1 MPAAVATRYARAL
14 VDLATRPG
22 EAGAPERV
30 LEELALFEEALRV
43 SPALRTVLL
52 SPAVP
57 APNKRNLVSR
67 LVRHLG
73 LSDLVRRFLLVVT
86 DRRRMGMLGEI
97 RLAAEQTLHERL
109 GVVRVEVASARE
121 LTAAQREAL
130 EGGLERLT
138 GLHPRISFRIDPE
151 LIGGAV
157 ARIGSTI
164 YDGSVR
170 GRLETLR
177 RRLAGLEG

>member
-14 VDLATRPG
+14 VDLAIRPG
-22 EAGAPERV
+22 EAAAPERV
-30 LEELALFEEALRV
+30 LEELALFEQALRS
-43 SPALRTVLL
+43 SPALRNVLL

-57 APNKRNLVSR
+57 APQKRSLVSR

-86 DRRRMGMLGEI
+86 DRRRLGLLPQI
-97 RLAAEQTLHERL
+97 REAVEQTLDERL

-121 LTAAQREAL
+121 LTPAQREAL
-130 EGGLERLT
+130 NNGLQQLT
-138 GLHPRISFRIDPE
+138 GLRPRTSFRVEPE

-170 GRLETLR
+170 GRLETLKR
-177 RRLAGLEG
+177 KLAGLEG

>member
-22 EAGAPERV
+22 EAVAPERV

-43 SPALRTVLL
+43 SPALRNVLL

-57 APNKRNLVSR
+57 APQKRSLVSR
-67 LVRHLG
+67 LVRQLG

-86 DRRRMGMLGEI
+86 DRRRMGLLGEI
-97 RLAAEQTLHERL
+97 REAAEQTLDERM
-109 GVVRVEVASARE
+109 GVVRVEVTSARE
-121 LTAAQREAL
+121 LTPAQREAL
-130 EGGLERLT
+130 ENGLARVT
-138 GLHPRISFRIDPE
+138 GLRPRTSFRIEPE

-170 GRLETLR
+170 GRLEALK